1 MSEQTLALSVAADHP
16 AYAGHFPGRPILPG
30 VVLLDE
36 AILALAGQHGLD
48 AASGQIKAAKF
59 LSPVNPG
66 EPLRLHFTETA
77 AGVFRFE
84 VLAGE
89 RIAASG
95 VFAFAATSAP
105 GGAA

>member
-1 MSEQTLALSVAADHP
+1 MTDQSLSLPVAADHP

-36 AILALAGQHGLD
+36 AIQALAGQHGLD

-59 LSPVNPG
+59 LSPVSPG
-66 EPLRLHFTETA
+66 EPLRLHFTATA
-77 AGVFRFE
+77 TGIFRFE

-95 VFAFAATSAP
+95 VFAFAATP
-105 GGAA
+105 MQGDAA